1 MRKINYILLSFC
13 TLLCCTWSCK
23 NESDNAMTL
32 METDNSPSK
41 TVYAEK
47 AKSVNYRTTVYSS
60 GKIMAKEATKLS
72 FRTGGQIQQINV
84 KAGQYVRKGQVL
96 ATLDAAAIDV
106 ALQQANLSIDQA
118 AISSQN
124 MELLLKKANRDYKN
138 TLGLYQDSVATLEQL
153 ENAELQVES
162 VTNQLAAA
170 KQNQL
175 LSEQQQTA
183 VQINQQYTAI
193 VAPANGTILK
203 KFAEPQ
209 ETVGGGTPIFLFA
222 GRQKS
227 KVIEVNVTDKDI
239 IHLQI
244 GDTAK
249 VYFDAHAGET
259 FLGLVQVIDQIA
271 DPILNTFK
279 VEIGL
284 LPTKL
289 KLFDGFIGQVAIT
302 TGKAR
307 PLISIP
313 IDALV
318 NADGKKGRVF
328 TLKKGKVKA
337 TAISIF
343 KIENETLLVDK
354 GLVANQSVIVSG
366 TGNINPKESVVVRR

>member
-1 MRKINYILLSFC
+1 MRKINYLLLSFC
-13 TLLCCTWSCK
+13 CLLCCLWSCQNK
-23 NESDNAMTL
+23 TDNVLTL
-32 METDNSPSK
+32 MDTENNPSK

-47 AKSVNYRTTVYSS
+47 AKRINYRTTVYSS

-72 FRTGGQIQQINV
+72 FRTGGQIKELNV
-84 KAGQYVRKGQVL
+84 KAGQFVRKGQVL
-96 ATLDAAAIDV
+96 ATLDAAAIEV
-106 ALQQANLSIDQA
+106 ALQQASLTNDQA
-118 AISSQN
+118 AISIQN
-124 MELLLKKANRDYKN
+124 VELLLKKANRDYQN
-138 TLGLYQDSVATLEQL
+138 TLGLYRDSVATLEQL
-153 ENAELQVES
+153 EDAELQVES

-170 KQNQL
+170 KQSQL
-175 LSEQQQTA
+175 LSEQQQNA
-183 VQINQQYTAI
+183 VQVNQQHTTI
-193 VAPANGTILK
+193 LAPANGTILK
-203 KFAEPQ
+203 KFAAAQ

-222 GRQKS
+222 GSQKS
-227 KVIEVNVTDKDI
+227 KVIEVNITDKDI

-249 VYFDAHAGET
+249 VYFDAYPSET

-271 DPILNTFK
+271 DPVLNTFK

-284 LPTKL
+284 RPTKL

-318 NADGKKGRVF
+318 NADGKKGTVF
-328 TLKKGKVKA
+328 TLKKGKVKN
-337 TAISIF
+337 TTISIF
-343 KIENETLLVDK
+343 KIENENLLVAN
-354 GLVANQSVIVSG
+354 GLIENQSVIVSG